1 MNIGLISSIMFSR
14 NIIMSEIRSILIFL
28 DTITF
33 TMVSMLFQA
42 IFDIVNVDQW
52 SIFKSVLDNIENK
65 VYVIIGILMM
75 FKVTVSLLTYLANP
89 DKLNDKQT
97 GGGKMLLRI
106 VTTLVLLIIVP
117 TLGFDLLNR
126 IQKPLVST
134 IGRIITGN
142 STVITSDGARKRG
155 EDVSNTLMGTFFY
168 PNSDCTST
176 SSGNYTISSL
186 SEYPSKAR
194 EACPDDKDTY
204 LYTYVFGASNI
215 VSGVACILL
224 IIIGINVAIRAFKLV
239 VLKVLA
245 PIPILSYID
254 PKSAKD
260 GMLSSY
266 TKLFIKTYADLFVQY
281 GVFYLVLEL
290 ISKIISIANGQ
301 SAPDLIVDIV
311 SDVSSGT
318 ISIFTLTGINL
329 IFIVIG
335 LLVFAVMAPKFI
347 KKALNIKD
355 SEFGTGLAGIL
366 ATGALI
372 GNTAGATVNAV
383 GASAAAGGGLLK
395 NVGAGIAGAIGGLS
409 AGARAGFGSGK
420 TDYSKIGSAIGD
432 YNARTRTN
440 YATGSTFL
448 GRARAGAMGMFM
460 GKTQLDEFEREIADY
475 DDKSAR
481 AKQLKEYTI
490 GEGKKKTAYIKQSI
504 KVGNSMQS
512 LSLDDLNA
520 YINHAN
526 SANGDGMVHFADGS
540 SYSVGSSTIN
550 KLLGDLE
557 EGAGKLYAQKVD
569 SGEISDPGALE
580 TYRNAFAD
588 SMGVSVADLK
598 KYTMRDNNGNIM
610 VDKETGD
617 PVVVDLTTDS
627 SKIKVIEKQYATK
640 SYGVKNSGAYQKAK
654 ADVNQVKKK

>member
-52 SIFKSVLDNIENK
+52 SVFKSVLDNIENK

-97 GGGKMLLRI
+97 GGGKILLRI

-117 TLGFDLLNR
+117 TVGFDLLSK

-134 IGRIITGN
+134 VGRIITGN

-155 EDVSNTLMGTFFY
+155 EDVSTTLMGTFFY
-168 PNSDCTST
+168 PNSDCAST
-176 SSGNYTISSL
+176 SSSNYTISSL

-366 ATGALI
+366 STGALI
-372 GNTAGATVNAV
+372 AGTAGATVNGVAT
-383 GASAAAGGGLLK
+383 SAAAGGGLLK

-409 AGARAGFGSGK
+409 AGAKAGFGSGK
-420 TDYSKIGSAIGD
+420 TDYSKIQSAITAR
-432 YNARTRTN
+432 NARVRADADAGVSFGTRLANLAGETFMGRSPFDSAKARVEGLDAFAN
-440 YATGSTFL
+440 YYQSMDDALGKEASKGKYGAVSFDDKVYGGRYSNIVGKSTEFAGVARAAEATGKTSFNYNGVNVDLAHASYIEAELKKSEKANLYDKIRNYDSLDPVADASLISAIDGIPDIKASIDNLEKEFNRSGASSVVGDFAAFGDNLKKLDDNVKVVKAESTKIKNSTEYV
-448 GRARAGAMGMFM
+448 AA
-460 GKTQLDEFEREIADY
+460 
-475 DDKSAR
+475 SA
-481 AKQLKEYTI
+481 AA
-490 GEGKKKTAYIKQSI
+490 KKK
-504 KVGNSMQS
+504 
-512 LSLDDLNA
+512 
-520 YINHAN
+520 
-526 SANGDGMVHFADGS
+526 
-540 SYSVGSSTIN
+540 
-550 KLLGDLE
+550 
-557 EGAGKLYAQKVD
+557 
-569 SGEISDPGALE
+569 
-580 TYRNAFAD
+580 
-588 SMGVSVADLK
+588 
-598 KYTMRDNNGNIM
+598 
-610 VDKETGD
+610 
-617 PVVVDLTTDS
+617 
-627 SKIKVIEKQYATK
+627 
-640 SYGVKNSGAYQKAK
+640 
-654 ADVNQVKKK
+654 